1 MLTPQTDFSRYI
13 ENLSL
18 NLSPK
23 RRKTLNFPPFRVGKG
38 VIGLGFSWDF
48 PDYVKN
54 QPAQEVVEYFLF
66 GSPLA
71 L

>member
-1 MLTPQTDFSRYI
+1 M
-13 ENLSL
+13 
-18 NLSPK
+18 K
-23 RRKTLNFPPFRVGKG
+23 FPPSRDELG
-38 VIGLGFSWDF
+38 VRGLGFWWDF

-54 QPAQEVVEYFLF
+54 QPAQEVVKYFLF